1 MMLLRINTRINARL
15 NALLIAVTALVATLI
30 FMQPASAQKAFLHPD
45 KAFPVTVSW
54 LENATQLRVN
64 FLTEKGYYL
73 YQEAFQF
80 RLMQGDDASQ
90 ILPAVLPKAEVKFD
104 ETFQKNMPIYRY
116 PIEVILTLP
125 GGSALAQKGQGVQIE
140 VDLQGCADG
149 GICYPPSTLK
159 FNIAAP
165 GVQVMPMPDEAIL
178 GAISST
184 SNQQAS
190 VTDRFVSLW
199 QERDDVNAIGR
210 FLKDTPRSYL
220 FLAFFVLGLALAFTP
235 CVLPMLPI
243 LSSILFGANRSEPIK
258 KSRAIALASAYI
270 FGMALMYALA
280 GVLMAA
286 LGSGAQQA
294 LQNPI
299 VLSAFAL
306 LLLALAGSLFGF
318 YNLQFPQAWQA
329 YIDRLAGRQKGGS
342 VYGAFALGGISTL
355 VASPCI
361 TAPLAG
367 ILGFIAHTGS
377 MSLGGGLL
385 FVMALGMGLP
395 LLFIAVEARMLIPST
410 GKWMIG
416 LQRVLGVLLVL
427 LAAWIISPIVLSNNS
442 SSGSASS
449 GPARAEKQLG
459 DLRFK
464 VIGSIEALQ
473 PFFEEAK
480 RTGKPLLLDFYAD
493 WCISCKEMEIKTF
506 ANSAVTKK
514 MQEYILVQ
522 ADVTRNNAEHQ
533 ALLKQYGLFGPP
545 GILLFNAA
553 GDEQINQRVV
563 GFMPPDRF
571 LMRLNAAVP

>member
-1 MMLLRINTRINARL
+1 MMLFKARSRINAWL
-15 NALLIAVTALVATLI
+15 LSVLAIATSLLLIL
-30 FMQPASAQKAFLHPD
+30 PASAQKAFLHPD

-54 LENATQLRVN
+54 LENATQLQVD
-64 FLTEKGYYL
+64 FLTAKGYYL

-80 RLMQGDDASQ
+80 RLMQADGASQ
-90 ILPAVLPKAEVKFD
+90 VLTATLPKAEVKFD

-116 PIEVILTLP
+116 PIDVILTLP
-125 GGSALAQKGQGVQIE
+125 GGAALAEKGQGIQIE

-149 GICYPPSTLK
+149 GICYPPTTLK

-165 GVQVMPMPDEAIL
+165 GVQVMPMPEET
-178 GAISST
+178 SSGV
-184 SNQQAS
+184 SNSINEQQVS
-190 VTDRFVSLW
+190 VTDRFLGLW
-199 QERDDVNAIGR
+199 QQRDDVNAIGT
-210 FLKDTPRSYL
+210 FLKDTPSIYL
-220 FLAFFVLGLALAFTP
+220 FLAFFILGLALAFTP

-258 KSRAIALASAYI
+258 KSRALLLASAYVL
-270 FGMALMYALA
+270 GMALMYALA

-318 YNLQFPQAWQA
+318 YNLQFPQSWQA
-329 YIDRLAGRQKGGS
+329 YIDRIAGRQKGGS
-342 VYGAFALGGISTL
+342 VFGAFILGGISTL

-367 ILGFIAHTGS
+367 VLGFIAHTGS

-410 GKWMIG
+410 GKWMIT

-427 LAAWIISPIVLSNNS
+427 LAAWIISPIFLSNNS
-442 SSGSASS
+442 ATGSAAN
-449 GPARAEKQLG
+449 GQARTEKQLG
-459 DLRFK
+459 ELKFK

-473 PFFEEAK
+473 PFFDEAK

-506 ANSAVTKK
+506 ANPAVAKK
-514 MQEYILVQ
+514 MQDYILVQ
-522 ADVTRNNAEHQ
+522 ADVTRNTAEHQ

-545 GILLFNAA
+545 GILLFNPA
-553 GDEQINQRVV
+553 GEEQINQRVV

-571 LMRLNAAVP
+571 LLRLSAAAP

>member
-1 MMLLRINTRINARL
+1 MLFQAHSRINAW
-15 NALLIAVTALVATLI
+15 LLSAIAIAASFLL
-30 FMQPASAQKAFLHPD
+30 MLPASAQKVFLHPD
-45 KAFPVTVSW
+45 KAFPVTVTW
-54 LENATQLRVN
+54 LENKTQLQVN
-64 FLTEKGYYL
+64 FLTAKGYYL
-73 YQEAFQF
+73 YQEALQF
-80 RLMQGDDASQ
+80 RLMQGDGASQ
-90 ILPAVLPKAEVKFD
+90 TLTATLPKAEVKFD

-116 PIEVILTLP
+116 PIDVILTLP
-125 GGSALAQKGQGVQIE
+125 GGAALAEKGQGIQIE

-149 GICYPPSTLK
+149 GICYPPTTLK

-165 GVQVMPMPDEAIL
+165 GVQVMPMPDEAAPGINSP
-178 GAISST
+178 A
-184 SNQQAS
+184 SNLQTS
-190 VTDRFVSLW
+190 VTDRFVGLW
-199 QERDDVNAIGR
+199 KQRDDVNAIDQ
-210 FLKDTPRSYL
+210 FLKETPAAYL
-220 FLAFFVLGLALAFTP
+220 FIAFFVLGLALAFTP

-243 LSSILFGANRSEPIK
+243 LSSIVFGTQGSKPIK
-258 KSRAIALASAYI
+258 KSRAAVLAAAYI
-270 FGMALMYALA
+270 LGMALMYALA

-299 VLSAFAL
+299 VLIAFAVL
-306 LLLALAGSLFGF
+306 LLVLAGSLFGF
-318 YNLQFPQAWQA
+318 YGLSLPQSWHRH
-329 YIDRLAGRQKGGS
+329 IDRIAGRQKGGS
-342 VYGAFALGGISTL
+342 ITGAFILGGVSTL

-367 ILGFIAHTGS
+367 VLGFIAHTGS

-395 LLFIAVEARMLIPST
+395 LFFIAVEARMLIPTT

-416 LQRVLGVLLVL
+416 LQRVLGIMLVM
-427 LAAWIISPIVLSNNS
+427 LAAWIVSPILLGNTNS
-442 SSGSASS
+442 SSSNNDGLERS
-449 GPARAEKQLG
+449 EKRLG
-459 DLRFK
+459 DLTFK

-506 ANSAVTKK
+506 ANPAVVKK

-522 ADVTRNNAEHQ
+522 ADVTRNTAEHQ

-545 GILLFNAA
+545 GILLFNPA
-553 GDEQINQRVV
+553 GEEQINQRVV

-571 LMRLNAAVP
+571 LLRLNAAAP

>member
-1 MMLLRINTRINARL
+1 MMLFQPRPRINAW
-15 NALLIAVTALVATLI
+15 LLFAIAMAASFLLTL
-30 FMQPASAQKAFLHPD
+30 PASAQKAFLHPD

-54 LENATQLRVN
+54 LENKTQLQVN
-64 FLTEKGYYL
+64 FLTANGYYL

-80 RLMQGDDASQ
+80 RLMQADGVSQ
-90 ILPAVLPKAEVKFD
+90 ILAAALPKAEVKFD

-116 PIEVILTLP
+116 PIEVVLTLP
-125 GGSALAQKGQGVQIE
+125 GGTTLAEKGQGIQIE
-140 VDLQGCADG
+140 IDLQGCADG
-149 GICYPPSTLK
+149 GICYPPTTLK

-178 GAISST
+178 STSSNT
-184 SNQQAS
+184 SNQQSS
-190 VTDRFVSLW
+190 VTDRFIGLW
-199 QERDDVNAIGR
+199 QQRDDVNAIGS
-210 FLKDTPRSYL
+210 FLKETPNTYL

-258 KSRAIALASAYI
+258 KSRAITLASAYI

-318 YNLQFPQAWQA
+318 YNLQFPQAWQV
-329 YIDRLAGRQKGGS
+329 YVDRLAGRQKGGS
-342 VYGAFALGGISTL
+342 VVGAFILGGISTL

-367 ILGFIAHTGS
+367 VLGFIAHTGS

-395 LLFIAVEARMLIPST
+395 LLFIAVEARILIPTT
-410 GKWMIG
+410 GKWMIT
-416 LQRVLGVLLVL
+416 LQRLLGVLLVL
-427 LAAWIISPIVLSNNS
+427 LAAWIVSPIFLGNTPTE
-442 SSGSASS
+442 SASS
-449 GPARAEKQLG
+449 EQARAEKRLG
-459 DLRFK
+459 DLTFK
-464 VIGSIEALQ
+464 VIGSTEALQ
-473 PFFEEAK
+473 PFFDEAK

-506 ANSAVTKK
+506 QNAAVAKK
-514 MQEYILVQ
+514 MQGFILVQ
-522 ADVTRNNAEHQ
+522 ADVTRNTAEHQ

-545 GILLFNAA
+545 GILLFNPA
-553 GDEQINQRVV
+553 GEEQINQRVV

-571 LMRLNAAVP
+571 LLRLNAAAP

>member
-1 MMLLRINTRINARL
+1 MMLFQTHFRINAW
-15 NALLIAVTALVATLI
+15 LLSAIAIAASFLL
-30 FMQPASAQKAFLHPD
+30 MLPASAQKAFLHPD
-45 KAFPVTVSW
+45 KAFPVSVSW
-54 LENATQLRVN
+54 LENKTQLQVN
-64 FLTEKGYYL
+64 FLTAKGYYL

-80 RLMQGDDASQ
+80 RLMQGDGASQ
-90 ILPAVLPKAEVKFD
+90 TLTATLPKAEVKFD

-116 PIEVILTLP
+116 PIEVLLTLP
-125 GGSALAQKGQGVQIE
+125 GGAALAEKTQGIQIE

-149 GICYPPSTLK
+149 GICYPPTTLK

-165 GVQVMPMPDEAIL
+165 GVQVMPMPDEATL
-178 GAISST
+178 SASSQT
-184 SNQQAS
+184 INQQVS
-190 VTDRFVSLW
+190 VTDRFMGLW
-199 QERDDVNAIGR
+199 QQRDDVNAIGH
-210 FLKDTPRSYL
+210 FLKETPTAYL
-220 FLAFFVLGLALAFTP
+220 FIAFFVLGLALAFTP

-243 LSSILFGANRSEPIK
+243 LSSIVFGTQGSKPIK
-258 KSRAIALASAYI
+258 KSRAAVLAAAYI

-299 VLSAFAL
+299 VLTAFAIL
-306 LLLALAGSLFGF
+306 LLVLAGSLFGF
-318 YNLQFPQAWQA
+318 YGLSFPQSWHRH
-329 YIDRLAGRQKGGS
+329 IDRIAGRQKGGS
-342 VYGAFALGGISTL
+342 ITGAFILGGVSTL

-367 ILGFIAHTGS
+367 VLGFIAHTGS

-395 LLFIAVEARMLIPST
+395 LFFIAVEARMLIPTT

-416 LQRVLGVLLVL
+416 LQRILGIMLIV
-427 LAAWIISPIVLSNNS
+427 LAAWIVSPIFLGNTPTE
-442 SSGSASS
+442 GASS
-449 GPARAEKQLG
+449 GQARAEKQLG
-459 DLRFK
+459 DLKFK

-473 PFFEEAK
+473 PYFDEAK

-506 ANSAVTKK
+506 ANPAVAKK
-514 MQEYILVQ
+514 MQDFILVQ
-522 ADVTRNNAEHQ
+522 ADVTSNSAAHQ
-533 ALLKQYGLFGPP
+533 ALLRRFGLFGPP

-553 GDEQINQRVV
+553 GEEQTNQRVV

-571 LMRLNAAVP
+571 LLRLNAAAP

>member
-1 MMLLRINTRINARL
+1 MMQFQAHSRINAW
-15 NALLIAVTALVATLI
+15 LLSAIAIAASFLL
-30 FMQPASAQKAFLHPD
+30 MLPASAQKAFLHPD

-54 LENATQLRVN
+54 LENKTQVQVN
-64 FLTEKGYYL
+64 FFTAKGYYL

-80 RLMQGDDASQ
+80 RLMQGDGASQ
-90 ILPAVLPKAEVKFD
+90 VLTAVLPKAEVKFD
-104 ETFQKNMPIYRY
+104 ETFQKDMPIYRY
-116 PIEVILTLP
+116 PIEVVLTLP
-125 GGSALAQKGQGVQIE
+125 GGAALAEKGQGIQIE

-149 GICYPPSTLK
+149 GICYPPTTLK

-165 GVQVMPMPDEAIL
+165 GVQVMPLPDEVIQSAS
-178 GAISST
+178 AT
-184 SNQQAS
+184 SNQQQT
-190 VTDRFVSLW
+190 VTDRFMGLW
-199 QERDDVNAIGR
+199 QQRDDVNAISQ
-210 FLKDTPRSYL
+210 FLKETPTAYL
-220 FLAFFVLGLALAFTP
+220 FIAFFVLGLALAFTP

-243 LSSILFGANRSEPIK
+243 LSSIVFGTQGSKPIK
-258 KSRAIALASAYI
+258 KSRAAVLAAAYI
-270 FGMALMYALA
+270 LGMALMYALA

-318 YNLQFPQAWQA
+318 YNLQFPQSWQV
-329 YIDRLAGRQKGGS
+329 YIDRIAGRQKGGS
-342 VYGAFALGGISTL
+342 ITGAFILGGISTL

-367 ILGFIAHTGS
+367 VLGFIAHTGS

-395 LLFIAVEARMLIPST
+395 LFFIAVEARMLIPTT

-416 LQRVLGVLLVL
+416 LQRVLGIMLIM
-427 LAAWIISPIVLSNNS
+427 LAAWIVSPILLSNTNS
-442 SSGSASS
+442 SSSNS
-449 GPARAEKQLG
+449 GGLARSEKQLG
-459 DLRFK
+459 NLKFK
-464 VIGSIEALQ
+464 VIGTIEALQ

-506 ANSAVTKK
+506 ANPAVAKK

-522 ADVTRNNAEHQ
+522 ADVTSNTAAHQ
-533 ALLKQYGLFGPP
+533 ALLKRYGLFGPP
-545 GILLFNAA
+545 GILLFNPA
-553 GDEQINQRVV
+553 GEEQTNQRVV

-571 LMRLNAAVP
+571 LLRLNAAAP

>member
-1 MMLLRINTRINARL
+1 MMQFQAHSRINAW
-15 NALLIAVTALVATLI
+15 LLSAIAIAASFLL
-30 FMQPASAQKAFLHPD
+30 MLPASAQKAFLHPD

-54 LENATQLRVN
+54 LENNTQVQVN
-64 FLTEKGYYL
+64 FLTAKGYYL

-80 RLMQGDDASQ
+80 RLMQGDGASQ
-90 ILPAVLPKAEVKFD
+90 VLTAVLPKAEVKFD
-104 ETFQKNMPIYRY
+104 ETFQKDMPIYRY
-116 PIEVILTLP
+116 PIEVVLTLP
-125 GGSALAQKGQGVQIE
+125 GGAALAEKGQGIQIE

-149 GICYPPSTLK
+149 GICYPPTTLK

-165 GVQVMPMPDEAIL
+165 GVQVMPLPDEIIQSAS
-178 GAISST
+178 AT
-184 SNQQAS
+184 SNQQQS
-190 VTDRFVSLW
+190 VTDRFMGLW
-199 QERDDVNAIGR
+199 QQRDDVNAISQ
-210 FLKDTPRSYL
+210 FLKETPTAYL
-220 FLAFFVLGLALAFTP
+220 FIAFFVLGLALAFTP

-243 LSSILFGANRSEPIK
+243 LSSIVFGTQGSKPIK
-258 KSRAIALASAYI
+258 KSRAAVLAAAYI
-270 FGMALMYALA
+270 LGMALMYALA

-318 YNLQFPQAWQA
+318 YNLQFPQSWQMH
-329 YIDRLAGRQKGGS
+329 IDQIAGRQKGGS
-342 VYGAFALGGISTL
+342 ITGAFILGGISTL

-367 ILGFIAHTGS
+367 VLGFIAHTGS

-395 LLFIAVEARMLIPST
+395 LFFIAVEARMLIPTT

-416 LQRVLGVLLVL
+416 LQRVLGIMLIM
-427 LAAWIISPIVLSNNS
+427 LAAWIVSPILLSNTNS
-442 SSGSASS
+442 SSSNS
-449 GPARAEKQLG
+449 GGLARSEKQLG
-459 DLRFK
+459 DLKFK
-464 VIGSIEALQ
+464 VIGTIEALQ

-506 ANSAVTKK
+506 ANPAVAKK

-522 ADVTRNNAEHQ
+522 ADVTSNTAAHQ
-533 ALLKQYGLFGPP
+533 ALLKRYGLFGPP
-545 GILLFNAA
+545 GILLFNPA
-553 GDEQINQRVV
+553 GEEQTNQRVV

-571 LMRLNAAVP
+571 LLRLNAAAP

>member
-1 MMLLRINTRINARL
+1 MLFQAHSRINVWL
-15 NALLIAVTALVATLI
+15 LVAITIVTSFLLVL
-30 FMQPASAQKAFLHPD
+30 PASAQKTFLHPD

-54 LENATQLRVN
+54 LENKTQLQVN
-64 FLTEKGYYL
+64 FLTAKGYYL

-80 RLMQGDDASQ
+80 RLMQGDGASQ
-90 ILPAVLPKAEVKFD
+90 TLTAALPKAEVKFD

-116 PIEVILTLP
+116 PIEVTLTLP
-125 GGSALAQKGQGVQIE
+125 GGTALAEKGQGIQVE

-149 GICYPPSTLK
+149 GICYPPTTLK

-165 GVQVMPMPDEAIL
+165 GVQVMPMPDEANL
-178 GAISST
+178 NASSST
-184 SNQQAS
+184 SNQQS
-190 VTDRFVSLW
+190 SIGDRFIGLW
-199 QERDDVNAIGR
+199 QQRDDVNAIGQ
-210 FLKDTPRSYL
+210 FLKETPAAYL

-243 LSSILFGANRSEPIK
+243 LSSIVFGTQGSKPIK
-258 KSRAIALASAYI
+258 KSRAAVLAAAYI
-270 FGMALMYALA
+270 LGMALMYALA

-299 VLSAFAL
+299 VLTSFAIL
-306 LLLALAGSLFGF
+306 LLVLAGSLFGF
-318 YNLQFPQAWQA
+318 YGLSFPQSWQKN
-329 YIDRLAGRQKGGS
+329 IDRIAGRQKGGS
-342 VYGAFALGGISTL
+342 ITGAFILGGVSTL

-367 ILGFIAHTGS
+367 VLGFIAHTGS

-395 LLFIAVEARMLIPST
+395 LFFIAVEARMLIPTT

-416 LQRVLGVLLVL
+416 LQRVLGIMLIM
-427 LAAWIISPIVLSNNS
+427 LAAWIVSPIFLGNS
-442 SSGSASS
+442 STESASS
-449 GPARAEKQLG
+449 GQARTEKRLG
-459 DLRFK
+459 DLTFK

-473 PFFEEAK
+473 PYFDEAK
-480 RTGKPLLLDFYAD
+480 RTGKPLLFDFYAD

-506 ANSAVTKK
+506 QNPAVATK
-514 MQEYILVQ
+514 MQDFILVQ
-522 ADVTRNNAEHQ
+522 ADVTRNTAEHQ

-545 GILLFNAA
+545 GILLFNPA
-553 GDEQINQRVV
+553 GEEEINQRVV

-571 LMRLNAAVP
+571 LLRLKAAAP

>member
-1 MMLLRINTRINARL
+1 MMLFQAHSRINAW
-15 NALLIAVTALVATLI
+15 LLSAIAIAASFLL
-30 FMQPASAQKAFLHPD
+30 MLPASAQKAFLHPD

-54 LENATQLRVN
+54 LENKTQVQVN
-64 FLTEKGYYL
+64 FLTAKGYYL

-80 RLMQGDDASQ
+80 RLMQGDGASQ
-90 ILPAVLPKAEVKFD
+90 VLTAVLPKAEVKFD
-104 ETFQKNMPIYRY
+104 ETFQKDMPIYRY
-116 PIEVILTLP
+116 PIDVVLTLP
-125 GGSALAQKGQGVQIE
+125 GGAALAEKGQGIQIE

-149 GICYPPSTLK
+149 GICYPPTTLK

-165 GVQVMPMPDEAIL
+165 GVQVMPMPDETAP
-178 GAISST
+178 GV
-184 SNQQAS
+184 SNSASDQQAS
-190 VTDRFVSLW
+190 VTDRFMGLW
-199 QERDDVNAIGR
+199 QQRDDVNAISQ
-210 FLKDTPRSYL
+210 FLKETPTTYL
-220 FLAFFVLGLALAFTP
+220 FIAFFVLGLALAFTP

-243 LSSILFGANRSEPIK
+243 LSSIVFGTQGSKPIK
-258 KSRAIALASAYI
+258 KSRAAVLAAAYI
-270 FGMALMYALA
+270 LGMALMYALA

-318 YNLQFPQAWQA
+318 YNLQFPQSWQV
-329 YIDRLAGRQKGGS
+329 YIDRIAGRQKGGS
-342 VYGAFALGGISTL
+342 ITGAFILGGISTL

-367 ILGFIAHTGS
+367 VLGFIAHTGS

-395 LLFIAVEARMLIPST
+395 LFFIAVEARMLIPTT

-416 LQRVLGVLLVL
+416 LQRVLGIMLIM
-427 LAAWIISPIVLSNNS
+427 LAAWIVSPILLSNTNS
-442 SSGSASS
+442 LSSNS
-449 GPARAEKQLG
+449 GGLARSEKQLG
-459 DLRFK
+459 ELKFK
-464 VIGSIEALQ
+464 VIGTIEALQ

-506 ANSAVTKK
+506 ANPAVAKK
-514 MQEYILVQ
+514 MQDFILVQ
-522 ADVTRNNAEHQ
+522 ADVTSNTAAHQ
-533 ALLKQYGLFGPP
+533 ALLKRYGLFGPP
-545 GILLFNAA
+545 GILLFNPA
-553 GDEQINQRVV
+553 GEEQTNQRVV

-571 LMRLNAAVP
+571 LLRLNAAAP

>member
-1 MMLLRINTRINARL
+1 MQFQAHSRINAW
-15 NALLIAVTALVATLI
+15 LLSAIAIAASFLL
-30 FMQPASAQKAFLHPD
+30 MLPASAQKAFLHPD

-54 LENATQLRVN
+54 LENKTQVQVN
-64 FLTEKGYYL
+64 FFTAKGYYL

-80 RLMQGDDASQ
+80 RLMQADGASQ
-90 ILPAVLPKAEVKFD
+90 TLTATLPKAEVKFD
-104 ETFQKNMPIYRY
+104 ETFQKDMPIYRY
-116 PIEVILTLP
+116 PIDVVLTLP
-125 GGSALAQKGQGVQIE
+125 GGAALAEKGQGIQIE

-149 GICYPPSTLK
+149 GICYPPTTLK

-165 GVQVMPMPDEAIL
+165 GVQVMPLPDEAIQS
-178 GAISST
+178 ASAT
-184 SNQQAS
+184 SNQQQS
-190 VTDRFVSLW
+190 VTDRFMGLW
-199 QERDDVNAIGR
+199 QQRDDVNAIGQ
-210 FLKDTPRSYL
+210 FLKETPTTYL
-220 FLAFFVLGLALAFTP
+220 FIAFFVLGLALAFTP

-243 LSSILFGANRSEPIK
+243 LSSIVFGTQGSKPIK
-258 KSRAIALASAYI
+258 KSRAAVLAAAYI
-270 FGMALMYALA
+270 LGMALMYALA

-306 LLLALAGSLFGF
+306 LLLVLAGSLFGF
-318 YNLQFPQAWQA
+318 YGLRFPQTWHK
-329 YIDRLAGRQKGGS
+329 YIDRIAGRQKGGS
-342 VYGAFALGGISTL
+342 ITGAFILGGVSTL

-367 ILGFIAHTGS
+367 VLGFIAHTGS

-395 LLFIAVEARMLIPST
+395 LFFIAVEARMLIPTT

-416 LQRVLGVLLVL
+416 LQRILGIMLIM
-427 LAAWIISPIVLSNNS
+427 LAAWIVSPILLSNTNTSNS
-442 SSGSASS
+442 NSG
-449 GPARAEKQLG
+449 GLARSEKQLG
-459 DLRFK
+459 ELKFK
-464 VIGSIEALQ
+464 VIGSIETLQ

-506 ANSAVTKK
+506 ANPAVAKK

-522 ADVTRNNAEHQ
+522 ADVTRNTAEHQ
-533 ALLKQYGLFGPP
+533 ALLKRYGLFGPP
-545 GILLFNAA
+545 GILLFNPA
-553 GDEQINQRVV
+553 GEEQTNQRVV

-571 LMRLNAAVP
+571 LLRLNALAP

>member
-1 MMLLRINTRINARL
+1 MMQFQAHSRINAW
-15 NALLIAVTALVATLI
+15 LLSAIAIAASFLL
-30 FMQPASAQKAFLHPD
+30 MLPASAQKAFLHPD

-54 LENATQLRVN
+54 LENKTQVQVN
-64 FLTEKGYYL
+64 FLTAKGYYL

-80 RLMQGDDASQ
+80 RLMQGDGASQ
-90 ILPAVLPKAEVKFD
+90 VLTAVLPKAEVKFD
-104 ETFQKNMPIYRY
+104 ETFQKDMPIYRY
-116 PIEVILTLP
+116 PIEVVLTLP
-125 GGSALAQKGQGVQIE
+125 GGAALAEKGQGIQIE

-149 GICYPPSTLK
+149 GICYPPTTLK

-165 GVQVMPMPDEAIL
+165 GVQVMPLPDEVIQSAS
-178 GAISST
+178 AT
-184 SNQQAS
+184 SNQQQT
-190 VTDRFVSLW
+190 VTDRFMGLW
-199 QERDDVNAIGR
+199 QQRDDVNAISQ
-210 FLKDTPRSYL
+210 FLKETPTTYL
-220 FLAFFVLGLALAFTP
+220 FIAFFVLGLALAFTP

-243 LSSILFGANRSEPIK
+243 LSSIVFGTQGSKPIK
-258 KSRAIALASAYI
+258 KSRAAVLAAAYI
-270 FGMALMYALA
+270 LGMALMYALA

-318 YNLQFPQAWQA
+318 YNLQFPQSWQV
-329 YIDRLAGRQKGGS
+329 YIDRIAGRQKGGS
-342 VYGAFALGGISTL
+342 ITGAFILGGISTL

-367 ILGFIAHTGS
+367 VLGFIAHTGS

-395 LLFIAVEARMLIPST
+395 LFFIAVEARMLIPTT

-416 LQRVLGVLLVL
+416 LQRVLGIMLIM
-427 LAAWIISPIVLSNNS
+427 LAAWIVSPILLSNTNS
-442 SSGSASS
+442 SSSNS
-449 GPARAEKQLG
+449 GGLARSEKQLG
-459 DLRFK
+459 NLKFK
-464 VIGSIEALQ
+464 VIGTIEALQ

-506 ANSAVTKK
+506 ANPAVAKK

-522 ADVTRNNAEHQ
+522 ADVTSNTAAHQ
-533 ALLKQYGLFGPP
+533 ALLKRYGLFGPP
-545 GILLFNAA
+545 GILLFNPA
-553 GDEQINQRVV
+553 GEEQTNQRVV

-571 LMRLNAAVP
+571 LLRLNAAAP

>member
-1 MMLLRINTRINARL
+1 MTLFQAHSRINAW
-15 NALLIAVTALVATLI
+15 LLSAIAIAASFLL
-30 FMQPASAQKAFLHPD
+30 MLPASAQKAFLHPD

-54 LENATQLRVN
+54 LENKTQVQVN
-64 FLTEKGYYL
+64 FFTAKGYYL

-80 RLMQGDDASQ
+80 RLMQADGASQ
-90 ILPAVLPKAEVKFD
+90 TLTATLPKAEVKFD
-104 ETFQKNMPIYRY
+104 ETFQKDMPIYRY
-116 PIEVILTLP
+116 PIEVVLTLP
-125 GGSALAQKGQGVQIE
+125 GGAALAEKGQGIQIE

-149 GICYPPSTLK
+149 GICYPPTTLK

-165 GVQVMPMPDEAIL
+165 GVQVMPLPDEAIQS
-178 GAISST
+178 ASAN
-184 SNQQAS
+184 SNQQQS
-190 VTDRFVSLW
+190 VTDRFMGLW
-199 QERDDVNAIGR
+199 QQRDDVNAIGQ
-210 FLKDTPRSYL
+210 FLKETPTTYL
-220 FLAFFVLGLALAFTP
+220 FIAFFVLGLALAFTP

-243 LSSILFGANRSEPIK
+243 LSSIVFGTQGSKPIK
-258 KSRAIALASAYI
+258 KSRAAVLAAAYI
-270 FGMALMYALA
+270 LGMALMYALA

-318 YNLQFPQAWQA
+318 YNLQFPQSWQV
-329 YIDRLAGRQKGGS
+329 YIDRIAGRQKGGS
-342 VYGAFALGGISTL
+342 ITGAFILGGISTL

-367 ILGFIAHTGS
+367 VLGFIAHTGS

-395 LLFIAVEARMLIPST
+395 LFFIAVEARMLIPTT

-416 LQRVLGVLLVL
+416 LQRVLGIMLIM
-427 LAAWIISPIVLSNNS
+427 LAAWIVSPILLSNTNS
-442 SSGSASS
+442 SSSNS
-449 GPARAEKQLG
+449 GGLARSEKQLG
-459 DLRFK
+459 DLKFK
-464 VIGSIEALQ
+464 VIGTIEALQ

-506 ANSAVTKK
+506 ANSAVAKK

-522 ADVTRNNAEHQ
+522 ADVTSNTAAHQ
-533 ALLKQYGLFGPP
+533 ALLKRYALFGPP
-545 GILLFNAA
+545 GILLFNPA
-553 GDEQINQRVV
+553 GEEQTNQRVV

-571 LMRLNAAVP
+571 LLRLNAAAP

>member
-1 MMLLRINTRINARL
+1 MQFQAHSRTNAWLLAAIAIAGSFLLML
-15 NALLIAVTALVATLI
+15 
-30 FMQPASAQKAFLHPD
+30 PASAQKAFLHPD
-45 KAFPVTVSW
+45 KAFPVSVSW
-54 LENATQLRVN
+54 LENKTQLQVN
-64 FLTEKGYYL
+64 FLTAKGYYL

-80 RLMQGDDASQ
+80 RLMQGDGASQ
-90 ILPAVLPKAEVKFD
+90 TLTATLPKAEVKFD

-125 GGSALAQKGQGVQIE
+125 GGAALAEKAQGIQIE

-149 GICYPPSTLK
+149 GICYPPTTLK

-165 GVQVMPMPDEAIL
+165 GVQVMPLPDEATL
-178 GAISST
+178 SASSPT
-184 SNQQAS
+184 INQQTS
-190 VTDRFVSLW
+190 VTDRFMGLW
-199 QERDDVNAIGR
+199 QQRDDVNAIGQ
-210 FLKDTPRSYL
+210 FLKETPTAYL
-220 FLAFFVLGLALAFTP
+220 FIAFFVLGLALAFTP

-243 LSSILFGANRSEPIK
+243 LSSIVFGTQGSKPIK
-258 KSRAIALASAYI
+258 KSRAAVLAAAYI

-299 VLSAFAL
+299 VLTAFAIL
-306 LLLALAGSLFGF
+306 LLVLAGSLFGF
-318 YNLQFPQAWQA
+318 YGLSFPQSWHRH
-329 YIDRLAGRQKGGS
+329 IDRIAGRQKGGS
-342 VYGAFALGGISTL
+342 ITGAFILGGVSTL

-367 ILGFIAHTGS
+367 VLGFIAHTGS

-395 LLFIAVEARMLIPST
+395 LFFIAVEARMLIPTT

-416 LQRVLGVLLVL
+416 LQRVLGIMLIV
-427 LAAWIISPIVLSNNS
+427 LAAWIVSPIFLGNS
-442 SSGSASS
+442 PTESASS
-449 GPARAEKQLG
+449 GQARTEKRLG
-459 DLRFK
+459 DLTFK

-473 PFFEEAK
+473 PYFDEAK

-506 ANSAVTKK
+506 QNAAVAKK
-514 MQEYILVQ
+514 MQDFILVQ
-522 ADVTRNNAEHQ
+522 ADVTRNTAEHQ
-533 ALLKQYGLFGPP
+533 ALLKRYGLFGPP
-545 GILLFNAA
+545 GILLFNPA
-553 GDEQINQRVV
+553 GEEYTNQRVV

-571 LMRLNAAVP
+571 LLRLNAAAP

>member
-1 MMLLRINTRINARL
+1 MMLFQTRPRIHAW
-15 NALLIAVTALVATLI
+15 LLSAIAIAASFLL
-30 FMQPASAQKAFLHPD
+30 MLPASAQKAFLHPD

-54 LENATQLRVN
+54 LENATQLQVN
-64 FLTEKGYYL
+64 FLTAKGYYL

-80 RLMQGDDASQ
+80 RLMQGDGASQ
-90 ILPAVLPKAEVKFD
+90 ILTATLPKAEIKFD
-104 ETFQKNMPIYRY
+104 ETFQKDMPIYRY
-116 PIEVILTLP
+116 PIDVLLTLP
-125 GGSALAQKGQGVQIE
+125 SGAALAEKGQGIQIE
-140 VDLQGCADG
+140 IDLQGCADG

-165 GVQVMPMPDEAIL
+165 GVQVMPMPDEASL
-178 GAISST
+178 SVDSVG
-184 SNQQAS
+184 NQQLSA
-190 VTDRFVSLW
+190 TERFLGLW
-199 QERDDVNAIGR
+199 QQRDDVNAIGT
-210 FLKDTPRSYL
+210 FLKDTPSSYL
-220 FLAFFVLGLALAFTP
+220 FLGFFILGLALAFTP

-258 KSRAIALASAYI
+258 KSRALLLASAYVL
-270 FGMALMYALA
+270 GMALMYALA

-329 YIDRLAGRQKGGS
+329 YIDRIAGRQKGGS
-342 VYGAFALGGISTL
+342 VFGAFVLGGISTL

-367 ILGFIAHTGS
+367 VLGFIAHTGS

-410 GKWMIG
+410 GKWMIA

-427 LAAWIISPIVLSNNS
+427 LAAWIVSPIFLSNNS
-442 SSGSASS
+442 ATGSAAN
-449 GPARAEKQLG
+449 GQARTEKQLG
-459 DLRFK
+459 DLKFK

-506 ANSAVTKK
+506 GNAAVAKK
-514 MQEYILVQ
+514 MQEFILVQ
-522 ADVTRNNAEHQ
+522 ADVTRNTAEHQ
-533 ALLKQYGLFGPP
+533 VLLKQYGLFGPP
-545 GILLFNAA
+545 GILLFNPA
-553 GDEQINQRVV
+553 GEEQTNQRVV

-571 LMRLNAAVP
+571 LLRLNAAAP

>member
-1 MMLLRINTRINARL
+1 MLFQARSRITGW
-15 NALLIAVTALVATLI
+15 LLTAIAIAASFLL
-30 FMQPASAQKAFLHPD
+30 MLPASAQKAFLHPD

-54 LENATQLRVN
+54 LENTTQLQVN
-64 FLTEKGYYL
+64 FLTAKGYYL

-80 RLMQGDDASQ
+80 RLMRGDRTSQ
-90 ILPAVLPKAEVKFD
+90 TLTATLPKAEVKFD

-116 PIEVILTLP
+116 PIDVVLALP
-125 GGSALAQKGQGVQIE
+125 GGAALAEKGQGIQIE

-149 GICYPPSTLK
+149 GICYPPTTLK

-165 GVQVMPMPDEAIL
+165 GVQVMPLPDEAML
-178 GAISST
+178 SASNPT

-190 VTDRFVSLW
+190 VTDRFKSLW
-199 QERDDVNAIGR
+199 QQRDDVNAIGQ
-210 FLKDTPRSYL
+210 FLKETPAAYL
-220 FLAFFVLGLALAFTP
+220 FIAFFVLGLALAFTP

-243 LSSILFGANRSEPIK
+243 LSSIVFGTQGSKPIK
-258 KSRAIALASAYI
+258 KSRAAVLAAAYVL
-270 FGMALMYALA
+270 GMALMYALA

-299 VLSAFAL
+299 VLIAFAIL
-306 LLLALAGSLFGF
+306 LLVLAGSLFGF
-318 YNLQFPQAWQA
+318 YGLRLPQSWHKH
-329 YIDRLAGRQKGGS
+329 IDQIAGRQKGGS
-342 VYGAFALGGISTL
+342 ITGAFILGGVSTL

-367 ILGFIAHTGS
+367 VLGFIAHTGS

-395 LLFIAVEARMLIPST
+395 LFFIAVEARMLIPTT

-416 LQRVLGVLLVL
+416 LQRVLGVMLIM
-427 LAAWIISPIVLSNNS
+427 LAAWIVSPIFLGS
-442 SSGSASS
+442 SSTESTSS
-449 GPARAEKQLG
+449 GQARTEKQLG
-459 DLRFK
+459 ELKFK
-464 VIGSIEALQ
+464 IIGSIEALQ
-473 PFFEEAK
+473 PYFDEAR

-506 ANSAVTKK
+506 ANPAVAKK
-514 MQEYILVQ
+514 MQEFILVQ
-522 ADVTRNNAEHQ
+522 ADVTRNTAEHQ

-545 GILLFNAA
+545 GILLFNPA
-553 GDEQINQRVV
+553 GEEQINQRVV

-571 LMRLNAAVP
+571 LMRLSAAAP

>member
-1 MMLLRINTRINARL
+1 MMLFQAHSRINAW
-15 NALLIAVTALVATLI
+15 LLSAIAVVASFLL
-30 FMQPASAQKAFLHPD
+30 MLPASAQKAFLHPD

-54 LENATQLRVN
+54 LENKTQLQVD
-64 FLTEKGYYL
+64 FLTAKGYYL

-80 RLMQGDDASQ
+80 RLIQSDGASQ
-90 ILPAVLPKAEVKFD
+90 TLTATLPKAEVKFD

-116 PIEVILTLP
+116 PIDVILTLP
-125 GGSALAQKGQGVQIE
+125 GGAALAEKGQGIQIE

-149 GICYPPSTLK
+149 GICYPPTTLK

-165 GVQVMPMPDEAIL
+165 GVQVMPMPDETTLSA
-178 GAISST
+178 SSPT

-190 VTDRFVSLW
+190 VTDRFMGLW
-199 QERDDVNAIGR
+199 QQRDDVNAIGQ
-210 FLKDTPRSYL
+210 FLKETPTAYL
-220 FLAFFVLGLALAFTP
+220 FIAFFVLGLALAFTP

-243 LSSILFGANRSEPIK
+243 LSSIVFGTQDSKPIK
-258 KSRAIALASAYI
+258 KSRAALLAAAYI
-270 FGMALMYALA
+270 LGMALMYALA

-306 LLLALAGSLFGF
+306 LLLVLAGSLFGF
-318 YNLQFPQAWQA
+318 YNLQFPQSWQV
-329 YIDRLAGRQKGGS
+329 YIDRIAGRQKGGS
-342 VYGAFALGGISTL
+342 ITGAFILGGVSTL

-367 ILGFIAHTGS
+367 VLGFIAHTGS

-395 LLFIAVEARMLIPST
+395 LFFIAVEARMLIPTT

-416 LQRVLGVLLVL
+416 LQRVLGIMLIM
-427 LAAWIISPIVLSNNS
+427 LAAWIVSPILLGNTNS
-442 SSGSASS
+442 SSSNS
-449 GPARAEKQLG
+449 GGLARSEKQLG
-459 DLRFK
+459 DLKFK

-473 PFFEEAK
+473 PYFDEAK

-506 ANSAVTKK
+506 ANPAVAKK
-514 MQEYILVQ
+514 MQEFILVQ
-522 ADVTRNNAEHQ
+522 ADVTRNIAAHQ
-533 ALLKQYGLFGPP
+533 ALLKRYGLFGPP
-545 GILLFNAA
+545 GILLFNPA
-553 GDEQINQRVV
+553 GEEQTNQRVV

-571 LMRLNAAVP
+571 LLRLNAAAP

>member
-1 MMLLRINTRINARL
+1 MLFQARSRINTWLLSAITIA
-15 NALLIAVTALVATLI
+15 ASFLLIL
-30 FMQPASAQKAFLHPD
+30 PASAQKAFLHPD

-54 LENATQLRVN
+54 LENKSQLQVN
-64 FLTEKGYYL
+64 FLTANGYYL

-80 RLMQGDDASQ
+80 RLMQGDGASKV
-90 ILPAVLPKAEVKFD
+90 LTATLPKAEVKFD

-116 PIEVILTLP
+116 PIEVTLTLP
-125 GGSALAQKGQGVQIE
+125 GGAALAEKGQGIQIE

-149 GICYPPSTLK
+149 GICYPPTTLK

-165 GVQVMPMPDEAIL
+165 GVQVMPMPDAEIL
-178 GAISST
+178 SASSRT
-184 SNQQAS
+184 NNQQLS
-190 VTDRFVSLW
+190 VADRFIGLW
-199 QERDDVNAIGR
+199 QQRDDVNAIGQ
-210 FLKDTPRSYL
+210 FLKETPAAYL
-220 FLAFFVLGLALAFTP
+220 FIAFFVLGLALAFTP

-243 LSSILFGANRSEPIK
+243 LSSIVFGTQGSKPIK
-258 KSRAIALASAYI
+258 KSRAAVLAAAYI
-270 FGMALMYALA
+270 LGMALMYALA

-299 VLSAFAL
+299 VLTAFAL
-306 LLLALAGSLFGF
+306 LLLVLAGSLFGF
-318 YNLQFPQAWQA
+318 YGLRFPQSWHKH
-329 YIDRLAGRQKGGS
+329 IDRIAGRQKGGS
-342 VYGAFALGGISTL
+342 IAGAFILGGVSTL

-367 ILGFIAHTGS
+367 VLGFIAHTGS

-395 LLFIAVEARMLIPST
+395 LFFIAVEARMLIPTT
-410 GKWMIG
+410 GKWMIS
-416 LQRVLGVLLVL
+416 LQRVLGIMLIV
-427 LAAWIISPIVLSNNS
+427 LAAWIVSPILLGSANS
-442 SSGSASS
+442 SSGNS
-449 GPARAEKQLG
+449 GALVPPEKQLG
-459 DLRFK
+459 ELKFK
-464 VIGSIEALQ
+464 VIGSIEGLQ

-506 ANSAVTKK
+506 QNAAVAKK
-514 MQEYILVQ
+514 MQDFILVQ
-522 ADVTRNNAEHQ
+522 ADVTRNTAEHQ

-545 GILLFNAA
+545 GILLFNPA
-553 GDEQINQRVV
+553 GEEQINQRVV

-571 LMRLNAAVP
+571 LLRLNAAAP

>member
-1 MMLLRINTRINARL
+1 MMLFQTHSRINAW
-15 NALLIAVTALVATLI
+15 LLSAIAIAASFLL
-30 FMQPASAQKAFLHPD
+30 MLPAGAQKAFLHPD

-54 LENATQLRVN
+54 LENATQLQVN
-64 FLTEKGYYL
+64 FLTANGYYL

-80 RLMQGDDASQ
+80 RLMQGDGASQ
-90 ILPAVLPKAEVKFD
+90 ILTATLPKAEVKFD
-104 ETFQKNMPIYRY
+104 ETFQKNMPIYRH
-116 PIEVILTLP
+116 PIDVILTLP
-125 GGSALAQKGQGVQIE
+125 GGAALAEKGQGVQIE

-165 GVQVMPMPDEAIL
+165 GVQVMPMPEETSS
-178 GAISST
+178 GISS
-184 SNQQAS
+184 SAGDQQAS
-190 VTDRFVSLW
+190 VADRFLGLW
-199 QERDDVNAIGR
+199 QQRDDVNAIGA
-210 FLKDTPRSYL
+210 FLKDTPSSYL
-220 FLAFFVLGLALAFTP
+220 FLGFFILGLALAFTP

-258 KSRAIALASAYI
+258 KSRALTLASAYI

-329 YIDRLAGRQKGGS
+329 YVDRLAGRQKGGS
-342 VYGAFALGGISTL
+342 VVGAFILGGISTL

-367 ILGFIAHTGS
+367 VLGFIAHTGS

-395 LLFIAVEARMLIPST
+395 LLFIAVEARILIPST
-410 GKWMIG
+410 GKWMIT
-416 LQRVLGVLLVL
+416 LQRILGVMLVL
-427 LAAWIISPIVLSNNS
+427 LAAWIISPIFLGNTPTE
-442 SSGSASS
+442 SASS
-449 GPARAEKQLG
+449 GQARVEKRLG
-459 DLRFK
+459 DLTFK
-464 VIGSIEALQ
+464 VIGSTEALQ
-473 PFFEEAK
+473 PFFDEAR

-506 ANSAVTKK
+506 GNAAVVKK
-514 MQEYILVQ
+514 MQEFILVQ
-522 ADVTRNNAEHQ
+522 ADVTRNTAEHQ

-545 GILLFNAA
+545 GILLFNPA
-553 GDEQINQRVV
+553 GEEQTNQRVV

-571 LMRLNAAVP
+571 LLRLNAAAP

>member
-1 MMLLRINTRINARL
+1 MMLFQAHSRINAW
-15 NALLIAVTALVATLI
+15 LLFAIAIVASFLL
-30 FMQPASAQKAFLHPD
+30 MLPASAQKAFLHPD

-54 LENATQLRVN
+54 LENRTQLQVN
-64 FLTEKGYYL
+64 FLTANGYYL
-73 YQEAFQF
+73 YQEAMRF
-80 RLMQGDDASQ
+80 RLMQGEGDGL
-90 ILPAVLPKAEVKFD
+90 ILPAALPKAEVKFD

-125 GGSALAQKGQGVQIE
+125 GGAALAEKGQGIQIE

-149 GICYPPSTLK
+149 GICYPPTTLK

-165 GVQVMPMPDEAIL
+165 GVQVMPLPDALLSAASTTANPSLSL
-178 GAISST
+178 GE
-184 SNQQAS
+184 
-190 VTDRFVSLW
+190 RFMGLW
-199 QERDDVNAIGR
+199 QQRDDVNAIGS
-210 FLKDTPRSYL
+210 FLEETPSAYL

-258 KSRAIALASAYI
+258 KSRAITLASAYI

-329 YIDRLAGRQKGGS
+329 YVDRLAGRQKGGS
-342 VYGAFALGGISTL
+342 VLGAFILGGISTL

-367 ILGFIAHTGS
+367 VLGFIAHTGS

-395 LLFIAVEARMLIPST
+395 LLFIAVEARILIPST
-410 GKWMIG
+410 GKWMIT
-416 LQRVLGVLLVL
+416 LQRLLGVMLVL
-427 LAAWIISPIVLSNNS
+427 LAAWIVSPIFLSNNPAES
-442 SSGSASS
+442 VSSGQ
-449 GPARAEKQLG
+449 ARTEKRLG
-459 DLRFK
+459 DLSFK
-464 VIGSIEALQ
+464 VVGSVEALQ
-473 PFFEEAK
+473 PFFDEAK

-506 ANSAVTKK
+506 QNAAVAKK
-514 MQEYILVQ
+514 MQDFILVQ
-522 ADVTRNNAEHQ
+522 ADVTRNTAEHQ

-545 GILLFNAA
+545 GILLFNPA
-553 GDEQINQRVV
+553 GEEQINQRVV

-571 LMRLNAAVP
+571 LLRLNAAAP

>member
-1 MMLLRINTRINARL
+1 MMLFQAHSRINAW
-15 NALLIAVTALVATLI
+15 LLSAMAIAASFLL
-30 FMQPASAQKAFLHPD
+30 MLPAGAQKAFLHPD

-54 LENATQLRVN
+54 LENKTQVQVN
-64 FLTEKGYYL
+64 FLTAKGYYL

-80 RLMQGDDASQ
+80 RLMQGNGASQ
-90 ILPAVLPKAEVKFD
+90 VLTAVLPKAEVKFD
-104 ETFQKNMPIYRY
+104 ETFQKNMPIYRH
-116 PIEVILTLP
+116 PIDVVLTLP
-125 GGSALAQKGQGVQIE
+125 GGAALAEKGQGIQIE

-149 GICYPPSTLK
+149 GICYPPTTLK

-165 GVQVMPMPDEAIL
+165 GVQVMPMPDETAP
-178 GAISST
+178 GV
-184 SNQQAS
+184 SNSASDQQAS
-190 VTDRFVSLW
+190 VTDRFMGLW
-199 QERDDVNAIGR
+199 QQRDDVNAISR
-210 FLKDTPRSYL
+210 FLEETPTTYL
-220 FLAFFVLGLALAFTP
+220 FIAFFVLGLALAFTP

-243 LSSILFGANRSEPIK
+243 LSSIVFGTQGSKPIK
-258 KSRAIALASAYI
+258 KSRAAVLAAAYI
-270 FGMALMYALA
+270 LGMALMYALA

-294 LQNPI
+294 LQNPV
-299 VLSAFAL
+299 VLIAFAI

-318 YNLQFPQAWQA
+318 YGLSLPQSWHSH
-329 YIDRLAGRQKGGS
+329 IDRIAGRQKGGS
-342 VYGAFALGGISTL
+342 ITGAFILGGVSTL

-367 ILGFIAHTGS
+367 VLGFIAHTGS

-395 LLFIAVEARMLIPST
+395 LFFIAVEARMLIPTT

-416 LQRVLGVLLVL
+416 LQRVLGIMLIM
-427 LAAWIISPIVLSNNS
+427 LAAWIVSPILLSNTNS
-442 SSGSASS
+442 SSGNS
-449 GPARAEKQLG
+449 GGLARSEKQLG
-459 DLRFK
+459 ELKFK

-506 ANSAVTKK
+506 ANPAVAKK

-522 ADVTRNNAEHQ
+522 ADVTRNTAEHQ
-533 ALLKQYGLFGPP
+533 ALLKRYGLFGPP
-545 GILLFNAA
+545 GILLFNPA
-553 GDEQINQRVV
+553 GEEQNNQRVV

-571 LMRLNAAVP
+571 LLRLSAAAP

>member
-1 MMLLRINTRINARL
+1 MKPLRINDRWNG
-15 NALLIAVTALVATLI
+15 LLLFAMALVASFLFI
-30 FMQPASAQKAFLHPD
+30 LPASAQKAFLHPD

-54 LENATQLRVN
+54 LENRTQLQVN
-64 FLTEKGYYL
+64 FLIAKGYYL

-80 RLMQGDDASQ
+80 RLMQGDGVSQ
-90 ILPAVLPKAEVKFD
+90 TLMAALPKAEVKFD

-125 GGSALAQKGQGVQIE
+125 GGAALAEKGQGIQIE

-149 GICYPPSTLK
+149 GICYPPTTLR

-178 GAISST
+178 GASSRA
-184 SNQQAS
+184 SNQQLS
-190 VTDRFVSLW
+190 VTDRFIGLW
-199 QERDDVNAIGR
+199 QQRDDVNAIGQ
-210 FLKDTPRSYL
+210 FLKETPTAYL
-220 FLAFFVLGLALAFTP
+220 FIAFFVLGLALAFTP

-243 LSSILFGANRSEPIK
+243 LSSIIFGTQGSKPVK
-258 KSRAIALASAYI
+258 KSRAVVLAAAYI
-270 FGMALMYALA
+270 LGMALMYALA

-294 LQNPI
+294 LQNPV
-299 VLSAFAL
+299 VLTAFAIL
-306 LLLALAGSLFGF
+306 LLVLAGSLFDF
-318 YNLQFPQAWQA
+318 YGLRLPQSWHKH
-329 YIDRLAGRQKGGS
+329 IDRVAGRQKGGS
-342 VYGAFALGGISTL
+342 ITGAFILGGVSTL

-367 ILGFIAHTGS
+367 VLGFIAHTGS

-395 LLFIAVEARMLIPST
+395 LFFIAVEARMLIPTT

-416 LQRVLGVLLVL
+416 LQRVLGIMLIM
-427 LAAWIISPIVLSNNS
+427 LAAWIVSPILLGKSNSLSGD
-442 SSGSASS
+442 SGALTRS
-449 GPARAEKQLG
+449 EKQLG
-459 DLRFK
+459 DLTFK

-473 PFFEEAK
+473 PFFDEAR

-506 ANSAVTKK
+506 QNAAVSKK
-514 MQEYILVQ
+514 MQDFILVQ
-522 ADVTRNNAEHQ
+522 ADVTRNTAEHQ

-553 GDEQINQRVV
+553 GEEQTNQRVV

-571 LMRLNAAVP
+571 LLRLNAAAP

>member
-1 MMLLRINTRINARL
+1 MKQFQAHSRINAW
-15 NALLIAVTALVATLI
+15 LLSAIAIAASFLL
-30 FMQPASAQKAFLHPD
+30 MLPASAQKAFLHPD

-54 LENATQLRVN
+54 LENKTQVQVN
-64 FLTEKGYYL
+64 FFTAKGYYL

-80 RLMQGDDASQ
+80 RLMQADGASQ
-90 ILPAVLPKAEVKFD
+90 TLTATLPKAEVKFD
-104 ETFQKNMPIYRY
+104 ETFQKDMPIYRY
-116 PIEVILTLP
+116 PIEVVLTLP
-125 GGSALAQKGQGVQIE
+125 GGAALAEKGQGIQIE

-149 GICYPPSTLK
+149 GICYPPTTLK

-165 GVQVMPMPDEAIL
+165 GVQVMPLPDEVIQSAS
-178 GAISST
+178 AT
-184 SNQQAS
+184 SNQQQS
-190 VTDRFVSLW
+190 VTDRFMGLW
-199 QERDDVNAIGR
+199 QQRDDVNAIGQ
-210 FLKDTPRSYL
+210 FLKETPTTYL
-220 FLAFFVLGLALAFTP
+220 FIAFFVLGLALAFTP

-243 LSSILFGANRSEPIK
+243 LSSIVFGTQGSKPIK
-258 KSRAIALASAYI
+258 KSRAAVLAAAYI
-270 FGMALMYALA
+270 LGMALMYALA

-318 YNLQFPQAWQA
+318 YNLQFPQSWQV
-329 YIDRLAGRQKGGS
+329 YIDRIAGRQKGGS
-342 VYGAFALGGISTL
+342 ITGAFILGGISTL

-367 ILGFIAHTGS
+367 VLGFIAHTGS

-395 LLFIAVEARMLIPST
+395 LFFIAVEARMLIPTT

-416 LQRVLGVLLVL
+416 LQRVLGIMLIM
-427 LAAWIISPIVLSNNS
+427 LAAWIVSPILLSNTNS
-442 SSGSASS
+442 SSSNS
-449 GPARAEKQLG
+449 GGLARSEKQLG
-459 DLRFK
+459 DLKFK
-464 VIGSIEALQ
+464 VIGTIEALQ

-506 ANSAVTKK
+506 ANPAVAKK
-514 MQEYILVQ
+514 MQDFILVQ
-522 ADVTRNNAEHQ
+522 ADVTSNTAAHQ
-533 ALLKQYGLFGPP
+533 ALLKRYGLFGPP
-545 GILLFNAA
+545 GILLFNPA
-553 GDEQINQRVV
+553 GEEQANQRVV

-571 LMRLNAAVP
+571 LLRLNASAP

>member
-1 MMLLRINTRINARL
+1 MLFQAHSRINAW
-15 NALLIAVTALVATLI
+15 LLSAIAIAASFLL
-30 FMQPASAQKAFLHPD
+30 MLPASAQKAFLHPD
-45 KAFPVTVSW
+45 KAFPVNVTW
-54 LENATQLRVN
+54 LENKTQLQVN
-64 FLTEKGYYL
+64 FLTAKGYYL

-80 RLMQGDDASQ
+80 RLMQGDGASQ
-90 ILPAVLPKAEVKFD
+90 TLTATLPKAEVKFD

-116 PIEVILTLP
+116 PIDVILTLP
-125 GGSALAQKGQGVQIE
+125 GGAALAEKGQGIQIE

-149 GICYPPSTLK
+149 GICYPPTTLK

-165 GVQVMPMPDEAIL
+165 GVQVMPMPDELIPSANS
-178 GAISST
+178 AA
-184 SNQQAS
+184 SNQQQS
-190 VTDRFVSLW
+190 VTDRFMGLW
-199 QERDDVNAIGR
+199 QQRDDVNAISR
-210 FLKDTPRSYL
+210 FLEETPTAYL
-220 FLAFFVLGLALAFTP
+220 FIAFFVLGLALAFTP

-243 LSSILFGANRSEPIK
+243 LSSIVFGTQGSKPIK
-258 KSRAIALASAYI
+258 KSRAAVLAAAYI
-270 FGMALMYALA
+270 LGMALMYALA

-294 LQNPI
+294 LQNPV
-299 VLSAFAL
+299 VLIAFAVL
-306 LLLALAGSLFGF
+306 LLVLAGSLFGF
-318 YNLQFPQAWQA
+318 YGLSLPQSWHSH
-329 YIDRLAGRQKGGS
+329 IDRIAGRQKGGS
-342 VYGAFALGGISTL
+342 ITGAFILGGVSTL

-367 ILGFIAHTGS
+367 VLGFIAHTGS

-395 LLFIAVEARMLIPST
+395 LFFIAVEARMLIPTT

-416 LQRVLGVLLVL
+416 LQRVLGIMLIV
-427 LAAWIISPIVLSNNS
+427 LAAWIVSPILLGSTNS
-442 SSGSASS
+442 SSSNNG
-449 GPARAEKQLG
+449 GLARSEKQLG
-459 DLRFK
+459 ELKFK

-506 ANSAVTKK
+506 ANPMVAKK
-514 MQEYILVQ
+514 MQDFILVQ
-522 ADVTRNNAEHQ
+522 ADVTSNSAAHQ
-533 ALLKQYGLFGPP
+533 ALLKRYGLFGPP

-553 GDEQINQRVV
+553 GEEQINQRVV

-571 LMRLNAAVP
+571 LLRLNAAAP

>member
-1 MMLLRINTRINARL
+1 MTLFPAHSRINAW
-15 NALLIAVTALVATLI
+15 LLSAIAIAASFLL
-30 FMQPASAQKAFLHPD
+30 MLPASAQKAFLHPD

-54 LENATQLRVN
+54 LENKTQVQVN
-64 FLTEKGYYL
+64 FFTAKGYYL

-80 RLMQGDDASQ
+80 RLMQADGASQ
-90 ILPAVLPKAEVKFD
+90 TLTATLPKAEVKFD
-104 ETFQKNMPIYRY
+104 ETFQKDMPIYRY
-116 PIEVILTLP
+116 PIDVVLTLP
-125 GGSALAQKGQGVQIE
+125 GGVALAEKGQGIQIE

-149 GICYPPSTLK
+149 GICYPPTTLK

-165 GVQVMPMPDEAIL
+165 GVQVMPLPDEVIQSAS
-178 GAISST
+178 AT
-184 SNQQAS
+184 SNQQQS
-190 VTDRFVSLW
+190 VTDRFMGLW
-199 QERDDVNAIGR
+199 QQRDDVNAIGQ
-210 FLKDTPRSYL
+210 FLKETPTTYL
-220 FLAFFVLGLALAFTP
+220 FIAFFVLGLALAFTP

-243 LSSILFGANRSEPIK
+243 LSSIVFGTQGSKPIK
-258 KSRAIALASAYI
+258 KSRAAVLAAAYI
-270 FGMALMYALA
+270 LGMALMYALA

-318 YNLQFPQAWQA
+318 YNLQFPQSWQV
-329 YIDRLAGRQKGGS
+329 YIDRIAGRQKGGS
-342 VYGAFALGGISTL
+342 ITGAFILGGISTL

-367 ILGFIAHTGS
+367 VLGFIAHTGS

-395 LLFIAVEARMLIPST
+395 LFFIAVEARMLIPTT

-416 LQRVLGVLLVL
+416 LQRVLGIMLIM
-427 LAAWIISPIVLSNNS
+427 LAAWIVSPILLSNTNS
-442 SSGSASS
+442 SSSNS
-449 GPARAEKQLG
+449 GGLARSEKQLG
-459 DLRFK
+459 DLKFK
-464 VIGSIEALQ
+464 VIGTIEALQ

-506 ANSAVTKK
+506 ANPAVAKK
-514 MQEYILVQ
+514 MQDFILVQ
-522 ADVTRNNAEHQ
+522 ADVTSNTAAHQ
-533 ALLKQYGLFGPP
+533 ALLKRYGLFGPP
-545 GILLFNAA
+545 GILLFNPA
-553 GDEQINQRVV
+553 GEEQANQRVV

-571 LMRLNAAVP
+571 LLRLNAAAP

>member
-1 MMLLRINTRINARL
+1 MMLFQAHSRINAW
-15 NALLIAVTALVATLI
+15 LLSAIAIAASFLL
-30 FMQPASAQKAFLHPD
+30 MLPASAQKAFLHPD
-45 KAFPVTVSW
+45 KAFPVTVTW
-54 LENATQLRVN
+54 LENKTQLQVN
-64 FLTEKGYYL
+64 FLTAKGYYL
-73 YQEAFQF
+73 YQEALQF
-80 RLMQGDDASQ
+80 RLMQGDGASQ
-90 ILPAVLPKAEVKFD
+90 TLTATLPKAEVKFD

-116 PIEVILTLP
+116 PIDVILTLP
-125 GGSALAQKGQGVQIE
+125 GGAALAEKGQGIQIE

-149 GICYPPSTLK
+149 GICYPPTTLK

-165 GVQVMPMPDEAIL
+165 GVQVMPMPDEAAPGINSP
-178 GAISST
+178 A
-184 SNQQAS
+184 SNLQTS
-190 VTDRFVSLW
+190 VTDRFVGLW
-199 QERDDVNAIGR
+199 KQRDDVNAINQ
-210 FLKDTPRSYL
+210 FLKETPAAYL
-220 FLAFFVLGLALAFTP
+220 FIAFFVLGLALAFTP

-243 LSSILFGANRSEPIK
+243 LSSIVFGTQGSKPIK
-258 KSRAIALASAYI
+258 KSRAAVLAAAYI
-270 FGMALMYALA
+270 LGMALMYALA

-299 VLSAFAL
+299 VLIAFAVL
-306 LLLALAGSLFGF
+306 LLVLAGSLFGF
-318 YNLQFPQAWQA
+318 YGLSLPQSWHRH
-329 YIDRLAGRQKGGS
+329 IDRIAGRQKGGS
-342 VYGAFALGGISTL
+342 ITGAFILGGVSTL

-367 ILGFIAHTGS
+367 VLGFIAHTGS

-395 LLFIAVEARMLIPST
+395 LFFIAVEARMLIPTT

-416 LQRVLGVLLVL
+416 LQRVLGIMLVM
-427 LAAWIISPIVLSNNS
+427 LAAWIVSPILLGNTNS
-442 SSGSASS
+442 SSSNNDGLERS
-449 GPARAEKQLG
+449 EKRLG
-459 DLRFK
+459 DLTFK

-506 ANSAVTKK
+506 ANPAVVKK

-522 ADVTRNNAEHQ
+522 ADVTRNTAEHQ

-545 GILLFNAA
+545 GILLFNPA
-553 GDEQINQRVV
+553 GEEQINQRVV

-571 LMRLNAAVP
+571 LLRLNAAAP

>member
-1 MMLLRINTRINARL
+1 MTLFQVHSRINAW
-15 NALLIAVTALVATLI
+15 LLSAIAIAASLLL
-30 FMQPASAQKAFLHPD
+30 MLPASAQKGFLHPD

-54 LENATQLRVN
+54 IENKTQLQVN
-64 FLTEKGYYL
+64 FLTAKGYYL

-80 RLMQGDDASQ
+80 RLMQGDSASQ
-90 ILPAVLPKAEVKFD
+90 TMTATLPKAEVKFD
-104 ETFQKNMPIYRY
+104 ETFQKNMPIYRH
-116 PIEVILTLP
+116 PIDVILTLP
-125 GGSALAQKGQGVQIE
+125 GGAALAEKGQGIQIE

-149 GICYPPSTLK
+149 GICYPPTTLK

-165 GVQVMPMPDEAIL
+165 GVQVMPLPD
-178 GAISST
+178 
-184 SNQQAS
+184 AS
-190 VTDRFVSLW
+190 LPSPSAVANPNPSVGERFMGLW
-199 QERDDVNAIGR
+199 KQRDDVNAIGS
-210 FLKDTPRSYL
+210 FLEETPNTYL
-220 FLAFFVLGLALAFTP
+220 FLAFFILGLALAFTP

-258 KSRAIALASAYI
+258 KSRAIILASAYI

-329 YIDRLAGRQKGGS
+329 YVDRLAGRQKGGS
-342 VYGAFALGGISTL
+342 VVGAFILGGISTL

-367 ILGFIAHTGS
+367 VLGFIAHTGS

-395 LLFIAVEARMLIPST
+395 LLFIAVEARILIPST
-410 GKWMIG
+410 GKWMIT
-416 LQRVLGVLLVL
+416 LQRLLGVMLVL
-427 LAAWIISPIVLSNNS
+427 LAAWIVSPIFLGNS
-442 SSGSASS
+442 PTESASS
-449 GPARAEKQLG
+449 GQARAEKRLG
-459 DLRFK
+459 DLTFK
-464 VIGSIEALQ
+464 VVGSIEALQ
-473 PFFEEAK
+473 PFFDEAK
-480 RTGKPLLLDFYAD
+480 RTGKPVLLDFYAD

-506 ANSAVTKK
+506 QNAAVAKK
-514 MQEYILVQ
+514 MQDFILVQ
-522 ADVTRNNAEHQ
+522 ADVTRNTAEHQ

-545 GILLFNAA
+545 GILLFNLA
-553 GDEQINQRVV
+553 GEEQINQRVV

-571 LMRLNAAVP
+571 LPRLNAVAP

>member
-1 MMLLRINTRINARL
+1 MMQFQAHSRTNAWLLAAIAIAGSF
-15 NALLIAVTALVATLI
+15 LLML
-30 FMQPASAQKAFLHPD
+30 PASAQKAFLHPD
-45 KAFPVTVSW
+45 KAFPVSVSW
-54 LENATQLRVN
+54 LENKTQLQVN
-64 FLTEKGYYL
+64 FLTAKGYYL

-80 RLMQGDDASQ
+80 RLMQGDGASQ
-90 ILPAVLPKAEVKFD
+90 TLTATLPKAEVKFD
-104 ETFQKNMPIYRY
+104 ETFQKNMPIYRH
-116 PIEVILTLP
+116 PIEVLLTLP
-125 GGSALAQKGQGVQIE
+125 GGAALAKKTQGIQIE

-149 GICYPPSTLK
+149 GICYPPTTLK

-165 GVQVMPMPDEAIL
+165 GVQVMPMPDEATL
-178 GAISST
+178 SASSPT
-184 SNQQAS
+184 INQQVS
-190 VTDRFVSLW
+190 VTDRFMGFW
-199 QERDDVNAIGR
+199 QQRDDVNAIGQ
-210 FLKDTPRSYL
+210 FLKETPTAYL
-220 FLAFFVLGLALAFTP
+220 FIAFFVLGLALAFTP

-243 LSSILFGANRSEPIK
+243 LSSIVFGTQGSKPIK
-258 KSRAIALASAYI
+258 KSRAAVLAAAYI

-299 VLSAFAL
+299 VLTAFAIL
-306 LLLALAGSLFGF
+306 LLVLAGSLFGF
-318 YNLQFPQAWQA
+318 YGLSFPQSWHRH
-329 YIDRLAGRQKGGS
+329 IDRIAGRQKGGS
-342 VYGAFALGGISTL
+342 ITGAFILGGVSTL

-367 ILGFIAHTGS
+367 VLGFIAHTGS

-395 LLFIAVEARMLIPST
+395 LFFIAVEARMLIPTT

-416 LQRVLGVLLVL
+416 LQRVLGIMLIM
-427 LAAWIISPIVLSNNS
+427 LAAWIVSPIFLGNTPTE
-442 SSGSASS
+442 GASS
-449 GPARAEKQLG
+449 GQARTEKRLG
-459 DLRFK
+459 DLTFK

-473 PFFEEAK
+473 PYFDEAK

-506 ANSAVTKK
+506 QNAAVAKK
-514 MQEYILVQ
+514 MQDFILVQ
-522 ADVTRNNAEHQ
+522 ADVTRNTAEHQ

-545 GILLFNAA
+545 GILLFNPA
-553 GDEQINQRVV
+553 GGEQTNQRVV

-571 LMRLNAAVP
+571 LLRLNAAAP

>member
-1 MMLLRINTRINARL
+1 MMLFQAHSRINAW
-15 NALLIAVTALVATLI
+15 LLSAIAIAASFLL
-30 FMQPASAQKAFLHPD
+30 MLPASAQKAFLHPD

-54 LENATQLRVN
+54 LENKTQLQVN
-64 FLTEKGYYL
+64 FLTAKGYYL

-80 RLMQGDDASQ
+80 RLMQADGASQ
-90 ILPAVLPKAEVKFD
+90 ALTATLPKAEVKFD
-104 ETFQKNMPIYRY
+104 ETFQKDMPIYRY
-116 PIEVILTLP
+116 PIEVVLTLP
-125 GGSALAQKGQGVQIE
+125 GGAALAEKGQGIQIE

-149 GICYPPSTLK
+149 GICYPPTTLK

-165 GVQVMPMPDEAIL
+165 GVQVMPLPDEVIQSAS
-178 GAISST
+178 AT
-184 SNQQAS
+184 SNQQQT
-190 VTDRFVSLW
+190 VTDRFMGLW
-199 QERDDVNAIGR
+199 QQRDDVNAISQ
-210 FLKDTPRSYL
+210 FLKETPTAYL
-220 FLAFFVLGLALAFTP
+220 FIAFFVLGLALAFTP

-243 LSSILFGANRSEPIK
+243 LSSIVFGTQGSKPIK
-258 KSRAIALASAYI
+258 KSRAAVLAAAYI
-270 FGMALMYALA
+270 LGMALMYALA

-294 LQNPI
+294 LQSPI

-318 YNLQFPQAWQA
+318 YNLQFPQSWQV
-329 YIDRLAGRQKGGS
+329 YIDRIAGRQKGGS
-342 VYGAFALGGISTL
+342 ITGAFILGGISTL

-367 ILGFIAHTGS
+367 VLGFIAHTGS

-395 LLFIAVEARMLIPST
+395 LFFIAVEARMLIPTT

-416 LQRVLGVLLVL
+416 LQRVLGIMLIM
-427 LAAWIISPIVLSNNS
+427 LAAWIVSPILLGNTNS
-442 SSGSASS
+442 SSSNS
-449 GPARAEKQLG
+449 GGLARSEKQLG
-459 DLRFK
+459 DLKFK
-464 VIGSIEALQ
+464 VIGTIEALQ

-506 ANSAVTKK
+506 ANPAVAKK

-522 ADVTRNNAEHQ
+522 TDVTSNTAAHQ
-533 ALLKQYGLFGPP
+533 ALLKRYGLFGPP
-545 GILLFNAA
+545 GILLFNPA
-553 GDEQINQRVV
+553 GEEQTNQRVV

-571 LMRLNAAVP
+571 LLRLNAAAP

>member
-1 MMLLRINTRINARL
+1 MMLFQTRPRIHAW
-15 NALLIAVTALVATLI
+15 LLSAIAIAASFLL
-30 FMQPASAQKAFLHPD
+30 MLPASAQKAFLHPD

-54 LENATQLRVN
+54 LENATQLQVN
-64 FLTEKGYYL
+64 FLTAKGYYL

-80 RLMQGDDASQ
+80 RLMQGDGASQ
-90 ILPAVLPKAEVKFD
+90 ILTATLPKAEIKFD
-104 ETFQKNMPIYRY
+104 ETFQKDMPIYRY
-116 PIEVILTLP
+116 PIDVLLTLP
-125 GGSALAQKGQGVQIE
+125 SGAALAEKGQGIQIE
-140 VDLQGCADG
+140 IDLQGCADG

-165 GVQVMPMPDEAIL
+165 GVQVMPMPDEASL
-178 GAISST
+178 SVDSVG
-184 SNQQAS
+184 NQQLSA
-190 VTDRFVSLW
+190 TERFLGLW
-199 QERDDVNAIGR
+199 QQRDDVNAIGT
-210 FLKDTPRSYL
+210 FLKDTPSSYL
-220 FLAFFVLGLALAFTP
+220 FLGFFILGLALAFTP

-258 KSRAIALASAYI
+258 KSRALLLASAYVL
-270 FGMALMYALA
+270 GMALMYALA

-329 YIDRLAGRQKGGS
+329 YIDRIAGRQKGGS
-342 VYGAFALGGISTL
+342 VFGAFILGGISTL

-367 ILGFIAHTGS
+367 VLGFIAHTGS

-410 GKWMIG
+410 GKWMIA

-427 LAAWIISPIVLSNNS
+427 LAAWIVSPIFLSNNS
-442 SSGSASS
+442 ATGSAAN
-449 GPARAEKQLG
+449 GQARTEKQLG
-459 DLRFK
+459 DLKFK

-506 ANSAVTKK
+506 GNSAVAKK
-514 MQEYILVQ
+514 MQEFILVQ
-522 ADVTRNNAEHQ
+522 ADVTRNTAEHQ

-545 GILLFNAA
+545 GILLFNPA
-553 GDEQINQRVV
+553 GEEQTNQRVV

-571 LMRLNAAVP
+571 LLRLNAAAP

>member
-1 MMLLRINTRINARL
+1 MMLIQARSRFNAW
-15 NALLIAVTALVATLI
+15 LLSAIAIVASFLL
-30 FMQPASAQKAFLHPD
+30 MLPATAQKAFLHPD

-54 LENATQLRVN
+54 LENKTQLQVN
-64 FLTEKGYYL
+64 FLTANGYYL
-73 YQEAFQF
+73 YQEAIRF
-80 RLMQGDDASQ
+80 RLMQGAGVG
-90 ILPAVLPKAEVKFD
+90 IALPAALPKAEVKFD

-116 PIEVILTLP
+116 PIEVVLALP
-125 GGSALAQKGQGVQIE
+125 GGAALAEKGQGIQIE

-159 FNIAAP
+159 FTIAAP
-165 GVQVMPMPDEAIL
+165 GVQVMPLPDEATL
-178 GAISST
+178 STSNPT

-190 VTDRFVSLW
+190 VADRFKSLW
-199 QERDDVNAIGR
+199 KQRDDVNAIGR
-210 FLKDTPRSYL
+210 FLEETPSTYL

-243 LSSILFGANRSEPIK
+243 LSSILFGTNRSEPIK
-258 KSRAIALASAYI
+258 KSRAITLASAYI

-306 LLLALAGSLFGF
+306 LLLVLAGSLFGF

-329 YIDRLAGRQKGGS
+329 YVDRLAGRQKGGS
-342 VYGAFALGGISTL
+342 VVGAFILGGISTL

-367 ILGFIAHTGS
+367 VLGFIAHTGS
-377 MSLGGGLL
+377 MSLGGSLL

-395 LLFIAVEARMLIPST
+395 LLFIAVEARILIPST
-410 GKWMIG
+410 GKWMIT
-416 LQRVLGVLLVL
+416 LQRGLGVLLVL
-427 LAAWIISPIVLSNNS
+427 LAAWIVSPIFIGNTPSE
-442 SSGSASS
+442 SASS
-449 GPARAEKQLG
+449 GQARAEKRLG
-459 DLRFK
+459 DLTFK
-464 VIGSIEALQ
+464 VVGSTEALQ
-473 PFFEEAK
+473 PLFEESK

-506 ANSAVTKK
+506 QNAAVAKK
-514 MQEYILVQ
+514 MQDFILVQ
-522 ADVTRNNAEHQ
+522 ADVTRNTAEHQ

-553 GDEQINQRVV
+553 GEEQTNQRVV

-571 LMRLNAAVP
+571 LLRLNAAAP

>member
-1 MMLLRINTRINARL
+1 MTLFQAHSRINAWIL
-15 NALLIAVTALVATLI
+15 SAIAIAASFLLML
-30 FMQPASAQKAFLHPD
+30 PASAQKAFLHPD

-54 LENATQLRVN
+54 LENKTQVQVN
-64 FLTEKGYYL
+64 FLTAKGYYL

-80 RLMQGDDASQ
+80 RLMQADGASQ
-90 ILPAVLPKAEVKFD
+90 TLTATLPKAEVKFD
-104 ETFQKNMPIYRY
+104 ETFQKDMPIYRY
-116 PIEVILTLP
+116 PIEVVLTLP
-125 GGSALAQKGQGVQIE
+125 GGAALAEKGQGIQIE

-149 GICYPPSTLK
+149 GICYPPTTLK

-165 GVQVMPMPDEAIL
+165 GVQVMPLPDEAIQS
-178 GAISST
+178 ASAN
-184 SNQQAS
+184 SNQQQS
-190 VTDRFVSLW
+190 VTDRFMGLW
-199 QERDDVNAIGR
+199 QQRDDVNAIGQ
-210 FLKDTPRSYL
+210 FLKETPTTYL
-220 FLAFFVLGLALAFTP
+220 FIAFFVLGLALAFTP

-243 LSSILFGANRSEPIK
+243 LSSIVFGTQGSKPIK
-258 KSRAIALASAYI
+258 KSRAAVLAAAYI
-270 FGMALMYALA
+270 LGMALMYALA

-318 YNLQFPQAWQA
+318 YNLQFPQSWQV
-329 YIDRLAGRQKGGS
+329 YIDRIAGRQKGGS
-342 VYGAFALGGISTL
+342 ITGAFILGGISTL

-367 ILGFIAHTGS
+367 VLGFIAHTGS

-395 LLFIAVEARMLIPST
+395 LFFIAVEARMLIPTT

-416 LQRVLGVLLVL
+416 LQRILGIMLIM
-427 LAAWIISPIVLSNNS
+427 LAAWIVSPILLGNTNS
-442 SSGSASS
+442 SSSNS
-449 GPARAEKQLG
+449 GGLVRSEKQLG
-459 DLRFK
+459 DLKFK
-464 VIGSIEALQ
+464 VIGTIEALQ

-506 ANSAVTKK
+506 ANPAVAKK
-514 MQEYILVQ
+514 MQEFILVQ

-533 ALLKQYGLFGPP
+533 ALLKRFGLFGPP

-553 GDEQINQRVV
+553 GEEQSNQRVV

-571 LMRLNAAVP
+571 LLRLNAAAP